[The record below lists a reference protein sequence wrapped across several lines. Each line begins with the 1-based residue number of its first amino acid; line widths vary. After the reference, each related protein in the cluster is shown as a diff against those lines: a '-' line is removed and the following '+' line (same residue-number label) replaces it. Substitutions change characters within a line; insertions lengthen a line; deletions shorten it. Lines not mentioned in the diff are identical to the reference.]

1 MKKLLALLTLVF
13 MAANPLASFGQA
25 GIETDPAYLNVDK
38 VLDLKAIPPQ
48 VNVNL
53 PRFLLKDALSGLT
66 NSPDN
71 PLAKAGIDLPDL
83 LKDVKLIRV
92 VVIEATTNNRPAL
105 DKSMKELRAEL
116 DGKWTPIVT
125 VPESN
130 VGIYALGDPSGESMA
145 GIALLVY
152 DNGEAVIANVVGH
165 VSIGKVIKIAMQTG
179 KLPKDLLK
187 QLQSFGDQKDQQ
199 TDAKGTGD
207 ASTSATAPADTAK
220 KD

>member
-1 MKKLLALLTLVF
+1 MKKLIASLTLALI
-13 MAANPLASFGQA
+13 AASPLAGFGQA
-25 GIETDPAYLNVDK
+25 SIETDPAYLHIDK

-66 NSPDN
+66 NAPDN

-92 VVIEATTNNRPAL
+92 VVIEATTNNRLAL

-116 DGKWTPIVT
+116 DGKWTTIVS

-130 VGIYALGDPSGESMA
+130 VGVYAVGDPAGESMA
-145 GIALLVY
+145 GIAVLVY

-165 VSIGKVIKIAMQTG
+165 ISIGKLIKIATQSG

-187 QLQSFGDQKDQQ
+187 TLQGISDQAGQQ
-199 TDAKGTGD
+199 ADSKNGGD
-207 ASTSATAPADTAK
+207 ATTGTTKPEAQK
-220 KD
+220 E

>member
-1 MKKLLALLTLVF
+1 MKKLLVSLTL
-13 MAANPLASFGQA
+13 ALIATSPLASFGQA
-25 GIETDPAYLNVDK
+25 GIETDPSYLNIDK
-38 VLDLKAIPPQ
+38 VLDLKAIPPE

-66 NSPDN
+66 NTPNN

-92 VVIEATTNNRPAL
+92 VVIQANTNNRPAL

-116 DGKWTPIVT
+116 DGKWTTIVS
-125 VPESN
+125 VPDSN
-130 VGIYALGDPSGESMA
+130 VGVYAIGDSAGESMA
-145 GIALLVY
+145 GIAVLVY

-165 VSIGKVIKIAMQTG
+165 VSIGKLIKIATQSG

-187 QLQSFGDQKDQQ
+187 QLQNFGDQKGEP
-199 TDAKGTGD
+199 TDAKSTGD

-220 KD
+220 KE